1 MAKDKILS
9 EIKEAE
15 QSAAKMVDEGLKNKS
30 ERIIAARAEAREIIK
45 QAETDAAQSAQNALK
60 SAEETI
66 KHESEDIIS
75 KGVNEAKKISDKAEG
90 NVDKAVENL
99 VTEFER
105 TIHA

>member
-30 ERIIAARAEAREIIK
+30 ERNLAARTEAREIIK
-45 QAETDAAQSAQNALK
+45 QAENDAAQSAQNALK

-66 KHESEDIIS
+66 KQESEDIIS
-75 KGVNEAKKISDKAEG
+75 SGVNEAKIISDKAEG